1 MSKQPVILAI
11 LDGWGEGQQNETNP
25 IYVAE
30 LKNFDYLRANFPSGL
45 LQASGVSVGLPWGE
59 EGNSEV
65 GHLNLGAGRIIYQY
79 LPRIDLAIRD
89 ESFFKNPALKNAFE
103 HARKNN
109 SSVNLVGLVGDGNV
123 HSSFEHIKKLVEFA
137 IQEGVSKINLHL
149 FTDGRDSAPTSS
161 INTLAN
167 LPKEANLASISG
179 RFYGMDREGYW
190 DRTKKAYSVMIGEG
204 PINADIETYIKNSY
218 ANKKTDEYI
227 EPTRVKED
235 CEIKDNDAVIFFN
248 FREDRIRQ
256 MASVFADRNFQKF
269 PTKSL
274 NNLYVATMTPY
285 DKNISAAVAFPNEVI
300 TNCLGKILADNNKN
314 QIRIT
319 ETQKYPH
326 ITYFFN
332 GLEEKPFLNEYRVL
346 IPSRP
351 IVRQDEHPEMM
362 ASEIAGRA
370 IESIMEDAFDFVL
383 LNFANSDIIAHT
395 GNYDA
400 CIKAVKVVDEQVGK
414 LIKTVLETDAIM
426 IITSDHGNMEKVID
440 EKTGNIETKHNANPV
455 PIYLV
460 AKKFMR
466 ARTEEEIR
474 ASKKENVGI
483 LADVAPTILELMKI
497 RQPADMTGQSLVKF
511 LVN

>member
-11 LDGWGEGQQNETNP
+11 LDGWGEGQPNETNP
-25 IYVAE
+25 IYMAE
-30 LKNFDYLRANFPSGL
+30 PKNFDYLRANFPNGL
-45 LQASGVSVGLPWGE
+45 LQASGISVGLPWGE

-79 LPRIDLAIRD
+79 LPKIDLAIRD
-89 ESFFKNPALKNAFE
+89 GSFFKNPALKNAFE
-103 HARKNN
+103 HAKKNN
-109 SSVNLVGLVGDGNV
+109 SSVNLIGLMSDGNV
-123 HSSFEHIKKLVEFA
+123 HSSFEHIKSLVEFA
-137 IQEGVSKINLHL
+137 VKENVSKINLHL

-161 INTLAN
+161 ISLLAN

-190 DRTKKAYSVMIGEG
+190 DRTQKAYSVIVGEG
-204 PINADIETYIKNSY
+204 PVNADAEAYIKNSY

-235 CEIKDNDAVIFFN
+235 CEVKDNDAIIFFN

-256 MASVFADRNFQKF
+256 MTSVFADRNFQKF
-269 PTKSL
+269 PVKQF
-274 NNLYVATMTPY
+274 NNLFVATMTPY
-285 DKNISAAVAFPNEVI
+285 DKNISAAVAFPNEPI
-300 TNCLGKILADNNKN
+300 TNCLGKVLADNGKN

-332 GLEEKPFLNEYRVL
+332 GLEEKPFLNEYRAL

-351 IVRQDEHPEMM
+351 IARQDTYPEMM
-362 ASEIAGRA
+362 AAEIASRA
-370 IESIMEDAFDFVL
+370 VESIMEDAFDFVL
-383 LNFANSDIIAHT
+383 INFANSDIIAHT

-400 CIKAVKVVDEQVGK
+400 CIKAVKTIDEQIGK
-414 LIKTVLETDAIM
+414 IIKVVLETDATL
-426 IITSDHGNMEKVID
+426 IITSDHGNMEKVVD
-440 EKTGNIETKHNANPV
+440 EKTGNIETKHNASPV

-460 AKKFMR
+460 GKKFMR
-466 ARTEEEIR
+466 SRTKEEILR
-474 ASKKENVGI
+474 SKKENIGI
-483 LADVAPTILELMKI
+483 LADVAPTILELMHI
-497 RQPADMTGQSLVKF
+497 PQPKEMTGQSLLKF
-511 LVN
+511 LV